1 MDVVFNSWIVIHR
14 MDVLYLFDLIST
26 DTEVGFYSVI
36 SGCGG
41 LSENGPP
48 RLLDVNA

>member
-1 MDVVFNSWIVIHR
+1 

-48 RLLDVNA
+48 RLLDVNAWLPGSGTPWKD